1 MAGWSTRR
9 WLVAQWVGACIA
21 FAWSGLAGAEAPAAP
36 ARTAPATAAAAAG
49 HGFLWKVEDGPR
61 LAYLY
66 GTVHVGK
73 ASFFPLG
80 PMPMEALQRSA
91 VIALEADITDT
102 QKASVLMQQRALY
115 AEPQGLRPR
124 LSAEVDA
131 RLLAV
136 CRQLGLP
143 TDGIYRFKP
152 FTLATT
158 LSVLDSRRLGYD
170 PAYATETFL
179 ASYARQ
185 AKKPLVEVEG
195 LEAQFDLF
203 DRMPEADGLAMLDES
218 LTEIQSGRNAAE
230 LDALAGAWLRADARA
245 LERYAEDAFGR
256 PGRAYAYL
264 KTELIDRRNDDMA
277 RKLEGYLRSG
287 QVHFVAVG
295 SLHLVGASGL
305 PAQMARRG
313 YRVTRLLP
321 GGE

>member
-1 MAGWSTRR
+1 MAVWSTRR
-9 WLVAQWVGACIA
+9 WLAAQWVFACIV
-21 FAWSGLAGAEAPAAP
+21 FAWSGLARAEG
-36 ARTAPATAAAAAG
+36 PATAAPAPAAAASAG

-80 PMPMEALQRSA
+80 RVPMEALQRAA
-91 VIALEADITDT
+91 VVALEADITDT
-102 QKASVLMQQRALY
+102 QKASALMQQRALY

-124 LSAEVDA
+124 LSADADA
-131 RLLAV
+131 RLLAA
-136 CRQLGLP
+136 CRLLGLP
-143 TDGIYRFKP
+143 ADGIYRFKP

-179 ASYARQ
+179 ATYARQ
-185 AKKPLVEVEG
+185 AKKPLVEIEG

-203 DRMPEADGLAMLDES
+203 DRMPEADGLAMLEES
-218 LTEIQSGRNAAE
+218 LSEIQNGRNAAE
-230 LDALAGAWLRADARA
+230 LDELAGAWLHGDVTA
-245 LERYAEDAFGR
+245 LERYAQDAFSR

-264 KTELIDRRNDDMA
+264 KTELIDRRNRDMA
-277 RKLEGYLRSG
+277 GKVERYLRSG
-287 QVHFVAVG
+287 QVHFIAVG
-295 SLHLVGASGL
+295 SLHLVGPTGL
-305 PAQMARRG
+305 PQEMARRG